1 MEDRQE
7 NSRVRESRALIWDV
21 ARKSG
26 VSISTVSRVLNGRP
40 DVSVAT
46 RDKVLAH
53 VRDLGYNSHRH
64 THAIVRAPLQRIGVS
79 IPNEEHFMGMLHG
92 ITDAVNKQKAQLSFC
107 SRSSCCRPEP
117 SLLERL
123 QVEGMDAALLVLPK
137 ESDAELLELCHA
149 GFPFVVIDPRTPL
162 SDDIPTV
169 TGANIGG
176 ARAATKHLLSLGHRR
191 IGLLVGDTRWCM
203 SIDRLA
209 GYQAVM
215 FATGLPHDPALIRE
229 SDFTLEGGY
238 QAAMELLSLPERP
251 TAIFAFSDDMA
262 VGVLRAAAEQGLSVP
277 RDLSVVGFDDARFAS
292 FVTPTLTTVHQPRYE
307 LGYTGV
313 DVLFRNR
320 AEARLD
326 AIHTSLSTRL
336 VVRQSTGPC
345 PEYL

>member
-64 THAIVRAPLQRIGVS
+64 THTIVRAPLQRVGVS

-92 ITDAVNKQKAQLSFC
+92 ITDALNKQKAQLSFC
-107 SRSSCCRPEP
+107 SRSSCGPERT
-117 SLLERL
+117 LLERL
-123 QVEGMDAALLVLPK
+123 QADGADAALLVLPK
-137 ESDAELLELCHA
+137 ESDEELLELCHA

-169 TGANIGG
+169 TAANIGG

-191 IGLLVGDTRWCM
+191 IGLLVGDARWCM

-262 VGVLRAAAEQGLSVP
+262 VGVLHAALELGLSVP

-292 FVTPTLTTVHQPRYE
+292 FVTPALTTVHQPRYE

-336 VVRQSTGPC
+336 VVRHSTGPC
-345 PEYL
+345 PESF

>member
-1 MEDRQE
+1 MEDRQGT
-7 NSRVRESRALIWDV
+7 SRVRESRALIWDV
-21 ARKSG
+21 ARRSG

-53 VRDLGYNSHRH
+53 VRDLGYSSHRH
-64 THAIVRAPLQRIGVS
+64 AQPVIRAPLQRIGVS

-92 ITDAVNKQKAQLSFC
+92 ITDAINKQKAQLSLC
-107 SRSSCCRPEP
+107 SRSGQDL

-123 QVEGMDAALLVLPK
+123 QVEGVDAALLVLPL
-137 ESDAELLELCHA
+137 ESDDELLELRRA
-149 GFPFVVIDPRTPL
+149 DFPFVVIDPRTPL
-162 SDDIPTV
+162 SDDVPTV
-169 TGANIGG
+169 TAANIGG

-191 IGLLVGDTRWCM
+191 IGVLVGDTRWCM
-203 SIDRLA
+203 STDRLA

-215 FATGLPHDPALIRE
+215 FTTGLPYDPALIRE

-238 QAAMELLSLPERP
+238 QAALELLRLPERP

-277 RDLSVVGFDDARFAS
+277 QDLSVIGFDDARFAS

-326 AIHTSLSTRL
+326 AMHTSLSTRL

-345 PEYL
+345 SLS